1 MFHWQATIG
10 IVAGLLCLVCFVPYI
25 LTTLQGKTRPNR
37 ATWSIWLILSIVLSA
52 IYYSSG
58 EFNTIWLPVCGAIGQ
73 MIIVSLSIKY
83 GEGGFSRFDRLC
95 ILGVG
100 ISLLLWWQF
109 SSPAIALLFNI
120 LIDFLGALPT
130 IKKSY
135 YEPET
140 ENILTW
146 SLYLVAST
154 LNLVAIENW
163 SFELSVFPLYI
174 FCVNVIIVALLLR
187 PKMRNRP
194 TLDKGQKRRIIIK
207 FKRLYANLIH
217 AKRKI

>member
-1 MFHWQATIG
+1 MFHWQTTIG
-10 IVAGLLCLVCFVPYI
+10 VIAGLLCLVCFVPYI

-37 ATWSIWLILSIVLSA
+37 ATWSIWLILSLVLSA
-52 IYYSSG
+52 IYYTSG

-73 MIIVSLSIKY
+73 IIIVILSIKY

-100 ISLLLWWQF
+100 ISLFLWWQF

-154 LNLVAIENW
+154 LNLLAIENW
-163 SFELSVFPLYI
+163 SLKLSVFPLYI
-174 FCVNVIIVALLLR
+174 FCVNVIIVTLLLR
-187 PKMRNRP
+187 TKMKIRP
-194 TLDKGQKRRIIIK
+194 ICYKERKRRTIIK
-207 FKRLYANLIH
+207 FKRLYATIIH
-217 AKRKI
+217 AKRKT